1 MLQYLGITL
10 KYFFCSNTI
19 GVKSFSTTLIIFLS
33 ALGVMVSDLVFA
45 QSPDGFQPN
54 ERVYSMK
61 EHQGDAQIFDIDQG
75 ANGLMYFANKIGLLE
90 YDGVRW
96 RTLRPESEQ
105 TEVRAVK
112 CTEDLRIYIGGNDFF
127 GYFLSDSASVMQ
139 YHPLE
144 FLLPE
149 GINSGRI
156 QHICT
161 DSLGN
166 VFFQSPE
173 SVIKYDGGEIQVI
186 DAKEGHHFRESFSV
200 DGTYYV
206 AAENEGLLSYQ
217 GNGLAVLHK
226 GGILDSTQISGYFK
240 ISGIEYLLID
250 GYGLFK
256 ASNSLERQ
264 NLESLET
271 LSFYR
276 SIQML
281 DKYISIG
288 TMGKGVLLYDDKFEL
303 KFRSTKCVVNAQ
315 FVDLEG
321 NLWVGS
327 NKDIRKIAINS
338 NVTKVELENSEIG
351 TVEDIEVFN
360 NSMYVATSNGIYYE
374 SKELGTDQ
382 FIKIPELDIDC
393 YDLLCFNRGNESI
406 LLIATVNHVYS
417 YTKDRQLTQLV
428 ECGPWKL
435 SQNYQDSNRVII
447 ANYNGLS
454 SLLWNGTEFIDE
466 GYVSGFEVE
475 IFNFIF
481 NKKGDLFLG
490 SLEEGLFQTTSDF
503 FNKQGV
509 PVSDISAEAGIEKG
523 STYLTL
529 MQDTVY
535 AGGVNGLYRLI
546 GDQWESVE
554 LKNVGLDQYGVHR
567 IVALPNGETWANI
580 YEATEGKKWQIGRI
594 VKVDGVHRWERDDF
608 AYFNSDIVHGINVA
622 HDGAVWFGGVSNI
635 FRYKPN
641 ELAKESATYNTLIR
655 KMVWGEEVVYSG
667 AGNGAWKSDSVSSI
681 QLTKELPYSNNRI
694 VFEYAATSFSAE
706 ELSQYSHWL
715 EGQDENWTAWSTE
728 AKYAYTNLAE
738 GKYVLHVRSKNFR
751 GQLGRQERLAFTILA
766 PWYRSALAYVGYGV
780 GLLLLI
786 FTGIKLGTRRVR
798 KKNELLEEVVK
809 ERTQEVVEQKNEIE
823 EQKAELQELYTDV
836 TDSIRY
842 AKRLQ
847 DSILPPDSYVK
858 KLFPDSFVY
867 FQPKDIVSGD
877 FYWAGQQG
885 GKNLIAAVDC
895 TGHGVPGAF
904 MSLVGANGLNGAVGD
919 RKLNEPELILDEL
932 NHFSFS
938 ALNNYQDGELVRD
951 GMDMAMVAIDWETKV
966 MEFAGANNPMYLY
979 RNGEIVVTKSDK
991 MAIGSF
997 QKGEAHFTR
1006 YQFDLE
1012 PGDIVYLFSDGYADQ
1027 FGGDRGKKYMYK
1039 RFRETLIELSQL
1051 PMGEQADRLKTIMEN
1066 WMGGREQVDDILVI
1080 GVKVP

>member
-1 MLQYLGITL
+1 MRTTFSVVCLVMAGLWFSDVVAQTSDPFRIIT
-10 KYFFCSNTI
+10 KTYTKD
-19 GVKSFSTTLIIFLS
+19 V
-33 ALGVMVSDLVFA
+33 
-45 QSPDGFQPN
+45 
-54 ERVYSMK
+54 
-61 EHQGDAQIFDIDQG
+61 HQGDAQIFDIDQG

-96 RTLRPESEQ
+96 RTLSPKLEQ
-105 TEVRAVK
+105 TEVRTVK

-127 GYFLSDSASVMQ
+127 GYFLSDSISLMQ
-139 YHPLE
+139 YHALE
-144 FLLPE
+144 FSLPK
-149 GINSGRI
+149 GINAGRI

-173 SVIKYDGGEIQVI
+173 RVFKYDGSNIQVI
-186 DAKEGHHFRESFSV
+186 DARKGHHFRESFSV
-200 DGTYYV
+200 DGNYYV
-206 AAENEGLLSYQ
+206 TAENQGLLCYQ
-217 GNGLAVLHK
+217 GNGLALLHT

-250 GYGLFK
+250 GHGLFK
-256 ASNSLERQ
+256 VNNSLERQ

-276 SIQML
+276 SIQVL

-288 TMGKGVLLYDDKFEL
+288 TMGKGILLYDDKFEL
-303 KFRSTKCVVNAQ
+303 KFRSTKDVVNAQ
-315 FVDLEG
+315 FIDLEG
-321 NLWVGS
+321 NLWIGS
-327 NKDIRKIAINS
+327 NKNIRKITINS
-338 NVTKVELENSEIG
+338 NVTKMELENSEIG
-351 TVEDIEVFN
+351 TVEDIELFN
-360 NSMYVATSNGIYYE
+360 NSMYLATSNGVYYE
-374 SKELGTDQ
+374 SKVSGTDQ

-393 YDLLCFNRGNESI
+393 YDLLCFNRGNASI

-435 SQNYQDSNRVII
+435 GQNYQDSNRVII

-454 SLLWNGTEFIDE
+454 SLTWNGTEFVDE

-490 SLEEGLFQTTSDF
+490 ALEDGLFQTSSDF
-503 FNKQGV
+503 FSKQGV

-523 STYLTL
+523 STCLTL
-529 MQDTVY
+529 IQDTVY
-535 AGGVNGLYRLI
+535 AGAINGLYRLI

-554 LKNVGLDQYGVHR
+554 LKNVAFDEYGLHR

-594 VKVDGVHRWERDDF
+594 VKIDGVHRWERDDF
-608 AYFNSDIVHGINVA
+608 AYFNSDMVHGINVA
-622 HDGAVWFGGVSNI
+622 HDGAVWLGGVSNI

-655 KMVWGEEVVYSG
+655 KMVWGEQVVYAG
-667 AGNGAWKSDSVSSI
+667 AGNGSWKNDTASSI
-681 QLTKELPYSNNRI
+681 QLINKLPYSNNRI
-694 VFEYAATSFSAE
+694 VFEYASTSFSAE

-715 EGQDENWTAWSTE
+715 EGQDESWTPWSSE

-751 GQLGRQERLAFTILA
+751 GQLGRQERLSFTILA
-766 PWYRSALAYVGYGV
+766 PWYRTTFAYVGYAV

-798 KKNELLEEVVK
+798 KKNEYLEEVVK

-823 EQKAELQELYTDV
+823 EQKTELQELYTDV

-885 GKNLIAAVDC
+885 NKNLIAAVDC

-904 MSLVGANGLNGAVGD
+904 MSLVGANGLNGAVGEHGLD
-919 RKLNEPELILDEL
+919 QTEKILDDL
-932 NHFSFS
+932 NHFSFMS
-938 ALNNYQDGELVRD
+938 LNNYQDGELVRD

-966 MEFAGANNPMYLY
+966 MEFAGANNPMYLL
-979 RNGEIVVTKSDK
+979 RNGEIQVTKSDK

-1006 YQFDLE
+1006 HQFDLE
-1012 PGDIVYLFSDGYADQ
+1012 SGDIVYLFSDGYADQ

-1051 PMGEQADRLKTIMEN
+1051 PMEEQADRLKTIMEN
-1066 WMGGREQVDDILVI
+1066 WMGGTEQVDDILVI
-1080 GVKVP
+1080 GIRVA

>member
-1 MLQYLGITL
+1 MRTTFSVVCLVMAGLWFSDVVAQTSNPFPIIT
-10 KYFFCSNTI
+10 KTYTKD
-19 GVKSFSTTLIIFLS
+19 V
-33 ALGVMVSDLVFA
+33 
-45 QSPDGFQPN
+45 
-54 ERVYSMK
+54 
-61 EHQGDAQIFDIDQG
+61 HQGDAQIFDIAQG
-75 ANGLMYFANKIGLLE
+75 PNGLMYFANKIGLLE

-96 RTLRPESEQ
+96 Q
-105 TEVRAVK
+105 TIKIMDGKEVRSVA
-112 CTEDLRIYIGGNDFF
+112 CSENNIYIGGKGFM
-127 GYFLSDSASVMQ
+127 GC
-139 YHPLE
+139 
-144 FLLPE
+144 LLPDST
-149 GINSGRI
+149 GNLTFSSFD
-156 QHICT
+156 HLLAT
-161 DSLGN
+161 DSDIEMIENIIIDAQGK
-166 VFFQSPE
+166 VFFQSN
-173 SVIKYDGGEIQVI
+173 SAIYVYSDSKIQVI
-186 DAKEGHHFRESFSV
+186 NAKEGFPFRESFLMNGVYLVGV
-200 DGTYYV
+200 DGQ
-206 AAENEGLLSYQ
+206 GLLKYHGTALDSYYSNPFLNDATIQ
-217 GNGLAVLHK
+217 GVFSFNGLELVA
-226 GGILDSTQISGYFK
+226 LDGFGLYYLADTLEK
-240 ISGIEYLLID
+240 IPIP
-250 GYGLFK
+250 
-256 ASNSLERQ
+256 
-264 NLESLET
+264 T
-271 LSFYR
+271 LRTSAIYR
-276 SIQML
+276 SIQINKNL
-281 DKYISIG
+281 VSIG
-288 TMGKGVLLYDDKFEL
+288 TVGDGVYLYTNNFDLVYHHNKGD
-303 KFRSTKCVVNAQ
+303 VNTQ
-315 FVDLEG
+315 FIDMEG
-321 NLWVGS
+321 NLWIGS
-327 NKDIRKIAINS
+327 NKDILKIAINS
-338 NVTKVELENSEIG
+338 NVTKMELENSEIG
-351 TVEDIEVFN
+351 TVEDIVVFN
-360 NSMYVATSNGIYYE
+360 NSVYLATSNGVYYE
-374 SKELGTDQ
+374 GKVSGTDQ
-382 FIKIPELDIDC
+382 FIKIPGLDIDC

-435 SQNYQDSNRVII
+435 GQNYQDSNRVII

-454 SLLWNGTEFIDE
+454 SLTWNGTEFVDE

-490 SLEEGLFQTTSDF
+490 ALEDGLFQTSSDF
-503 FNKQGV
+503 FSKQGV

-529 MQDTVY
+529 IQDTVY
-535 AGGVNGLYRLI
+535 AGVINGLYRLI

-554 LKNVGLDQYGVHR
+554 LKNVAFDEYGVHR

-594 VKVDGVHRWERDDF
+594 VKADGVHRWERDDF
-608 AYFNSDIVHGINVA
+608 AYFNSDMVHGINVA
-622 HDGAVWFGGVSNI
+622 HDGAVWLGGVSNI

-641 ELAKESATYNTLIR
+641 ELANESATYNTLIR
-655 KMVWGEEVVYSG
+655 KMVWGEQVVYAG
-667 AGNGAWKSDSVSSI
+667 AGNGSWKNDTASSI
-681 QLTKELPYSNNRI
+681 QLINKLPYSNNRI
-694 VFEYAATSFSAE
+694 VFEYASTSFSAE

-715 EGQDENWTAWSTE
+715 EGQDEGWTPWSSE

-751 GQLGRQERLAFTILA
+751 GQLGRQERLSFTILA
-766 PWYRSALAYVGYGV
+766 PWYRTTFAYVGYAV

-798 KKNELLEEVVK
+798 KKNEYLEEVVK

-823 EQKAELQELYTDV
+823 EQKTELQELYTDV

-885 GKNLIAAVDC
+885 NKNLIAAVDC

-904 MSLVGANGLNGAVGD
+904 MSLVGANGLNGAVGEHGLD
-919 RKLNEPELILDEL
+919 QTEKILDDL
-932 NHFSFS
+932 NHFSFMS
-938 ALNNYQDGELVRD
+938 LNNYQDGELVRD

-966 MEFAGANNPMYLY
+966 MEFAGANNPMYLL
-979 RNGEIVVTKSDK
+979 RNGEIQVTKSDK

-1006 YQFDLE
+1006 HQFDLE
-1012 PGDIVYLFSDGYADQ
+1012 SGDIVYLFSDGYADQ

-1051 PMGEQADRLKTIMEN
+1051 PMKEQADRLKTIMEN
-1066 WMGGREQVDDILVI
+1066 WMGGTEQVDDILVI
-1080 GVKVP
+1080 GIRVA